1 MPTGTD
7 KQQAE
12 QHRRRLLT
20 VEDVAEIMSLQPK
33 TIRAWVFRREIPFV
47 RVGHNVRF
55 RTELIDELITNGEV
69 RSLRR
74 RPRTNPRIQAAA
86 D

>member
-1 MPTGTD
+1 MPTI
-7 KQQAE
+7 E
-12 QHRRRLLT
+12 PPRRRALYT
-20 VEDVAEIMSLQPK
+20 VDDVAALLSLRPK

-55 RTELIDELITNGEV
+55 QPEVIDELISKGE
-69 RSLRR
+69 RAALRR
-74 RPRTNPRIQAAA
+74 RPRTSPRTQVAN